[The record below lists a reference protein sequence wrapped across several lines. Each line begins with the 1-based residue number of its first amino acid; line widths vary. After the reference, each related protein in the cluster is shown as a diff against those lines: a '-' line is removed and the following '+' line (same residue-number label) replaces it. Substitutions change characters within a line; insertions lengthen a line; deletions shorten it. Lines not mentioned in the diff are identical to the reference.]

1 MKTCTQLQQ
10 LLCMLNGPAGDIS
23 QSGCAALSGEENFQS
38 MLYPTS
44 AAAGITISAGRT
56 RVNGCEWESSCW
68 VVEGSCLVCYF
79 YLQACSSK
87 KSKAG
92 GE

>member
-38 MLYPTS
+38 MVYPTS
-44 AAAGITISAGRT
+44 AAAGITISA
-56 RVNGCEWESSCW
+56 VNGKALVWWLKAALWCAIFICKHAAAKRAKLEES
-68 VVEGSCLVCYF
+68 ED
-79 YLQACSSK
+79 
-87 KSKAG
+87 
-92 GE
+92 

>member
-56 RVNGCEWESSCW
+56 RVNGKP
-68 VVEGSCLVCYF
+68 LVGWLKAAVWCAIF
-79 YLQACSSK
+79 ICKHAAAKRAKLE
-87 KSKAG
+87 KS
-92 GE
+92 ED

>member
-1 MKTCTQLQQ
+1 
-10 LLCMLNGPAGDIS
+10 MLNGPAGDIS

-56 RVNGCEWESSCW
+56 RVNGKA
-68 VVEGSCLVCYF
+68 LVGWLKAAVWCAIF
-79 YLQACSSK
+79 ICKHAAAKRAKLE
-87 KSKAG
+87 KS
-92 GE
+92 ED